1 MATTKLNVN
10 LREEVGTGKAHALRR
25 DGFVPGVL
33 YGHNKKT
40 RNIALR
46 TNELQ
51 KLISDNGN
59 GALVTIEVDGEN
71 IPAILKDVQKRIVK
85 EDYLHVDFQQL
96 SENEE
101 IKLTIPVYVGNRES
115 VEDSATTVQQQLME
129 IDIQCLP
136 KYIINHVDIDAS
148 KLKDNHAI
156 TVGELELEG
165 VNILNEDE
173 EVIASLTYATKQED
187 EEEEEETKEPIYISE
202 KSVLE

>member
-1 MATTKLNVN
+1 MATTKLNVD

-51 KLISDNGN
+51 KLISDNGS
-59 GALVTIEVDGEN
+59 GALVTIEIDGEN

-85 EDYLHVDFQQL
+85 DDYLHVDFQQL

-136 KYIINHVDIDAS
+136 KYIVNHVDIDAS

-173 EVIASLTYATKQED
+173 EVIASLTYANKQEED
-187 EEEEEETKEPIYISE
+187 EEEETKEPIYISE

>member
-10 LREEVGTGKAHALRR
+10 LREEVGTGKSNALRR
-25 DGFVPGVL
+25 EGYVPAVL

-40 RNIALR
+40 RNIALK
-46 TNELQ
+46 TKELQ
-51 KLISDNGN
+51 KLISDNGY
-59 GALVTIEVDGEN
+59 GALVTIGLDDEN

-85 EDYLHVDFQQL
+85 DDYLHVDFQEL

-101 IKLTIPVYVGNRES
+101 IKLTIPVYLGNRES
-115 VEDSATTVQQQLME
+115 VEDSSTIVQQQLME

-136 KYIINHVDIDAS
+136 KYIVNHVDIDAS

-156 TVGELELEG
+156 TVGDLELEG

-173 EVIASLTYATKQED
+173 EVIASLTYATKQTEESD
-187 EEEEEETKEPIYISE
+187 EESTEPIYMSE
-202 KSVLE
+202 KSALE